1 MTHYTHSLTGKLPN
15 GLKTLIV
22 NALLHSLGTLPS
34 CLEQLYYSN
43 CTAALPALP
52 RTLRKLYISS
62 SRFNAPLG
70 KLPVTLTE
78 LDLGTA
84 TAFKQQLEAL
94 PVALKTL
101 TLHAEYQQPLLQL
114 ATTTKVIGVRLH
126 ADQRTTVQRTRMILP
141 RGIAVLTQAAADEQL
156 ELREALI
163 LAQQMQDVVAI
174 EQQAVYCEQDMYADH
189 DGITKTWNLEKFN
202 SAIDDSLCSVDCYYA
217 NIGVLSAVMYDD

>member
-174 EQQAVYCEQDMYADH
+174 EDNNMVSYDGIWCNSSTTQCTVSKTCTLITMYAVNPARGSFGND
-189 DGITKTWNLEKFN
+189 IKV
-202 SAIDDSLCSVDCYYA
+202 SA
-217 NIGVLSAVMYDD
+217 G